1 MSRITISPTSTSHFQ
16 PLFRR
21 LSRIFSHAY
30 YSHRELFQL
39 AEVETSLY
47 ARFVALCEKYELVT
61 PNLLV
66 IPRSVVAESLDGV
79 TPEEDDEDEEED
91 EDDEEED
98 RSRSRDKGEGG
109 RRPHSLDR
117 HARPHKLEDLRQG
130 TVKGWAQDGEKEVD
144 IPKVTASTETESLPP
159 TATQPEESS
168 KDSRDNKEQERQKAL
183 KAAFDEAN
191 TPVSQTASQTTPE
204 STSSIEPSQAHEN
217 ADPISSSTTQTYSL
231 KPRTKKDKPSSK
243 IPLPPH
249 GTGTLGRG
257 KKGRGTM
264 LWSSDSPSTSTEGEA
279 TTPTVETEENPLERT
294 DSIETAI
301 LAPEDL
307 EGEGPVVPAAITP
320 DLEEGDNEKEEVVG
334 KDEIEL
340 MEEEG
345 VLAPLPPSS
354 PIHTSSLDST
364 TKPDSDPTKE
374 DQEAGKL
381 EKVDEIEKGIEN
393 LEEIK
398 DEEKVIQPAVVDLL
412 GSTPVLDDTSSPSE
426 SKSNSETK
434 SDTTEPTVES
444 ASALKEESST
454 SPVKV
459 VRSDEADTISTTDK
473 ASPLEQ
479 TTKDSSKEKK
489 STTKKG
495 SSKKD

>member
-1 MSRITISPTSTSHFQ
+1 MYRITISQTSTSHFQ

-79 TPEEDDEDEEED
+79 TPEEEDEDEDED
-91 EDDEEED
+91 EDDEEEE

-117 HARPHKLEDLRQG
+117 HARPHKLEDLRG
-130 TVKGWAQDGEKEVD
+130 TVKGWTQDGEKGAD
-144 IPKVTASTETESLPP
+144 AGKDTAPTETESPP
-159 TATQPEESS
+159 TTSHPTESS
-168 KDSRDNKEQERQKAL
+168 EGSSDDKEQERQKAL

-191 TPVSQTASQTTPE
+191 TPASQTAPE
-204 STSSIEPSQAHEN
+204 PAPPIEPSQIQN
-217 ADPISSSTTQTYSL
+217 PDPISLNTTQTYSL

-264 LWSSDSPSTSTEGEA
+264 LWSSDSPSTTNEAEAA

-307 EGEGPVVPAAITP
+307 EGEGPVAPVITP
-320 DLEEGDNEKEEVVG
+320 EPKEEDVEEEVP

-340 MEEEG
+340 LEEEG
-345 VLAPLPPSS
+345 VLAPLPSSS
-354 PIHTSSLDST
+354 PMPASSTDI
-364 TKPDSDPTKE
+364 KPDTDSPTEIPTKGA
-374 DQEAGKL
+374 EAEKA
-381 EKVDEIEKGIEN
+381 EKVEEIEKGIEN

-398 DEEKVIQPAVVDLL
+398 DEEKVIQPAIVDLL
-412 GSTPVLDDTSSPSE
+412 GSTPVLDTPGS
-426 SKSNSETK
+426 
-434 SDTTEPTVES
+434 
-444 ASALKEESST
+444 EESSD
-454 SPVKV
+454 SKV
-459 VRSDEADTISTTDK
+459 EFNATVAEPSSKDENSSTPAEKESKPDEADTISTTDQV
-473 ASPLEQ
+473 SPSRETKES
-479 TTKDSSKEKK
+479 TTEKD
-489 STTKKG
+489 STTKKD
-495 SSKKD
+495 SKKKG

>member
-1 MSRITISPTSTSHFQ
+1 MYRITISQTSTSHFQ

-66 IPRSVVAESLDGV
+66 IPRSVVAESLDGAA
-79 TPEEDDEDEEED
+79 PEEENEDEDEEED
-91 EDDEEED
+91 EDSEEEE
-98 RSRSRDKGEGG
+98 RSRRRDKGEGG

-117 HARPHKLEDLRQG
+117 HARPHKLEDLRG
-130 TVKGWAQDGEKEVD
+130 TVKGWPQGGEKDADAGKDAAPTGIE
-144 IPKVTASTETESLPP
+144 ASNASPP
-159 TATQPEESS
+159 SESS
-168 KDSRDNKEQERQKAL
+168 KGSSDDKDQEREKAPE
-183 KAAFDEAN
+183 AASDEADSSAPN
-191 TPVSQTASQTTPE
+191 TAPE
-204 STSSIEPSQAHEN
+204 STPPTESRLQP
-217 ADPISSSTTQTYSL
+217 DPISLNTTQTYSL
-231 KPRTKKDKPSSK
+231 KPRTKKDKPSCK

-264 LWSSDSPSTSTEGEA
+264 LWSSDTPSSSEA
-279 TTPTVETEENPLERT
+279 TTTPTVESEENPLERT

-307 EGEGPVVPAAITP
+307 EGEGPVPPVTAPEP
-320 DLEEGDNEKEEVVG
+320 KEEDVEEEEEEVP

-340 MEEEG
+340 LEEEG
-345 VLAPLPPSS
+345 VLEPLPASS
-354 PIHTSSLDST
+354 PIPAASDT
-364 TKPDSDPTKE
+364 TKPDSDSPDNAPE
-374 DQEAGKL
+374 DEEKAGKL

-393 LEEIK
+393 LDEIK

-412 GSTPVLDDTSSPSE
+412 GSTPVLDTPETKDLADSKLESNSTDPSTESEPSSKEETSPTPAEKE
-426 SKSNSETK
+426 SKSDGADTNAKEEVVPSKETAK
-434 SDTTEPTVES
+434 DSNTT
-444 ASALKEESST
+444 KESST
-454 SPVKV
+454 K
-459 VRSDEADTISTTDK
+459 
-473 ASPLEQ
+473 
-479 TTKDSSKEKK
+479 KDS
-489 STTKKG
+489 TKK
-495 SSKKD
+495 D

>member
-1 MSRITISPTSTSHFQ
+1 MYRITISQTSTSHFQ

-79 TPEEDDEDEEED
+79 AAEEEEDEED
-91 EDDEEED
+91 EDDDDEEEE

-117 HARPHKLEDLRQG
+117 HARPHKLEDLRG
-130 TVKGWAQDGEKEVD
+130 TVKGWTQDGEKD
-144 IPKVTASTETESLPP
+144 ADAGKDAAPTVTQPPSTTES
-159 TATQPEESS
+159 TESS
-168 KDSRDNKEQERQKAL
+168 KEPSDDKEQERQKAL

-191 TPVSQTASQTTPE
+191 TPVAQTAGE
-204 STSSIEPSQAHEN
+204 SAPPTEPSQTQN
-217 ADPISSSTTQTYSL
+217 PDPISLNTTQTYSL

-264 LWSSDSPSTSTEGEA
+264 LWSSDSPSTSEAA

-307 EGEGPVVPAAITP
+307 EGEGPVPPVIALEPKEDAI
-320 DLEEGDNEKEEVVG
+320 EEEVVP

-340 MEEEG
+340 LEEEG
-345 VLAPLPPSS
+345 VLAPLPSSS
-354 PIHTSSLDST
+354 PIPASSKDI
-364 TKPDSDPTKE
+364 KPDTDNPIEADTT
-374 DQEAGKL
+374 AGKPEKA
-381 EKVDEIEKGIEN
+381 EKVEEIEKGIEN

-398 DEEKVIQPAVVDLL
+398 DEEKVIQPAIVDLL
-412 GSTPVLDDTSSPSE
+412 GSTPVLDTPGSGDSE
-426 SKSNSETK
+426 DSKID
-434 SDTTEPTVES
+434 SDATEPAVES
-444 ASALKEESST
+444 ASKDETSTPAEKES
-454 SPVKV
+454 K
-459 VRSDEADTISTTDK
+459 SDEADTNATDEVV
-473 ASPLEQ
+473 P
-479 TTKDSSKEKK
+479 SKENTNESATEKD
-489 STTKKG
+489 STTKKDL
-495 SSKKD
+495 KKKG

>member
-1 MSRITISPTSTSHFQ
+1 MYRITISQTSTSHFQ

-66 IPRSVVAESLDGV
+66 IPRSVVAESLDGAM
-79 TPEEDDEDEEED
+79 PDEENEDDEDEE
-91 EDDEEED
+91 DDEEEEEE

-117 HARPHKLEDLRQG
+117 HARPHKLEDLRG
-130 TVKGWAQDGEKEVD
+130 TVKGWPQGGEKDTDASKE
-144 IPKVTASTETESLPP
+144 TASTDTAPTGTEPTIPSPP
-159 TATQPEESS
+159 SESS
-168 KDSRDNKEQERQKAL
+168 EGSSDDKEQERKEAL
-183 KAAFDEAN
+183 KAASDEADS
-191 TPVSQTASQTTPE
+191 PAPSTAPE
-204 STSSIEPSQAHEN
+204 STPPTESRLQP
-217 ADPISSSTTQTYSL
+217 DPISLNTTQTYSL

-264 LWSSDSPSTSTEGEA
+264 LWSSDTPSSSEA
-279 TTPTVETEENPLERT
+279 TTTPTVESEENPLERT

-307 EGEGPVVPAAITP
+307 EGEGPVPPAIAP
-320 DLEEGDNEKEEVVG
+320 EPKEEDVEEEEEVP

-340 MEEEG
+340 LEEEG
-345 VLAPLPPSS
+345 VLEPLPTSS
-354 PIHTSSLDST
+354 PIPASVDI
-364 TKPDSDPTKE
+364 TKSDSDSPDNVTGDMEK
-374 DQEAGKL
+374 AGKL
-381 EKVDEIEKGIEN
+381 DKVDEIEKGIEN
-393 LEEIK
+393 LDEIK
-398 DEEKVIQPAVVDLL
+398 DEEKVVPPAVVDLL
-412 GSTPVLDDTSSPSE
+412 GSTPVLDTPE
-426 SKSNSETK
+426 SKDLAGSKLE
-434 SDTTEPTVES
+434 SDTTEPTTELEPSSNEETSTTPVET
-444 ASALKEESST
+444 ES
-454 SPVKV
+454 K
-459 VRSDEADTISTTDK
+459 SDGADTNAKDEVVS
-473 ASPLEQ
+473 SEE
-479 TTKDSSKEKK
+479 TTKDST
-489 STTKKG
+489 TTKE
-495 SSKKD
+495 SSPKKDSTKKD

>member
-1 MSRITISPTSTSHFQ
+1 MYRITISQTSTSHFQ

-79 TPEEDDEDEEED
+79 TPEEDDEDEDED
-91 EDDEEED
+91 DDDEEEE

-117 HARPHKLEDLRQG
+117 HARPHKLEDLRG
-130 TVKGWAQDGEKEVD
+130 TVKGWTQDGEKDADAGKDAAPTV
-144 IPKVTASTETESLPP
+144 IQPPSTTES
-159 TATQPEESS
+159 TESS
-168 KDSRDNKEQERQKAL
+168 KGATDDKEQERQKAL

-191 TPVSQTASQTTPE
+191 TPAAQTAGE
-204 STSSIEPSQAHEN
+204 SAPPTEPSQN
-217 ADPISSSTTQTYSL
+217 PDPISLNTTQTYAL

-264 LWSSDSPSTSTEGEA
+264 LWSSDSPSTSNEAEAA

-307 EGEGPVVPAAITP
+307 EGEGPVAPVITP
-320 DLEEGDNEKEEVVG
+320 EPKEDAIEEEVVP

-340 MEEEG
+340 LEEEG

-354 PIHTSSLDST
+354 PMPASSTDI
-364 TKPDSDPTKE
+364 KPDTDSPTELPTKGA
-374 DQEAGKL
+374 EAEKA
-381 EKVDEIEKGIEN
+381 EKVEEIEKGIEN

-398 DEEKVIQPAVVDLL
+398 DEEKVIQPAIVDLL
-412 GSTPVLDDTSSPSE
+412 GSTPVLDTPGSKDDVDSE
-426 SKSNSETK
+426 VD
-434 SDTTEPTVES
+434 SDATVES
-444 ASALKEESST
+444 ASKDETST
-454 SPVKV
+454 SAEKGSK
-459 VRSDEADTISTTDK
+459 SDEADTNATD
-473 ASPLEQ
+473 EVVQ
-479 TTKDSSKEKK
+479 SKESTNESATEKD
-489 STTKKG
+489 STTKKDP
-495 SSKKD
+495 KKTG

>member
-1 MSRITISPTSTSHFQ
+1 MYRITISQTSTSHFQ

-79 TPEEDDEDEEED
+79 TPEEEDEDEDDDEDEEE
-91 EDDEEED
+91 EE

-117 HARPHKLEDLRQG
+117 HARPHKLEDLRG
-130 TVKGWAQDGEKEVD
+130 TVKGWTQDGEKD
-144 IPKVTASTETESLPP
+144 ADAGKDAAPTVTQPPSTTES
-159 TATQPEESS
+159 TESS
-168 KDSRDNKEQERQKAL
+168 KEPSDDKEQERQKAL

-191 TPVSQTASQTTPE
+191 TPAAQTAGE
-204 STSSIEPSQAHEN
+204 SAPPTEPSQN
-217 ADPISSSTTQTYSL
+217 PDPISLNTTQTYAL

-249 GTGTLGRG
+249 GTGTPGRG

-264 LWSSDSPSTSTEGEA
+264 LWSSDSPSTSDAA
-279 TTPTVETEENPLERT
+279 TTPTIETEDNPLERT

-307 EGEGPVVPAAITP
+307 EGEGPVAPVIT
-320 DLEEGDNEKEEVVG
+320 LETKEDEIEEEVVG

-340 MEEEG
+340 LEEEG
-345 VLAPLPPSS
+345 VLAPLPSSS
-354 PIHTSSLDST
+354 PMPASSTDI
-364 TKPDSDPTKE
+364 KPDTDSPTESPTKGA
-374 DQEAGKL
+374 EAEKA
-381 EKVDEIEKGIEN
+381 EKVEEIEKGIEN

-398 DEEKVIQPAVVDLL
+398 DEEKVIQPAIVDLL
-412 GSTPVLDDTSSPSE
+412 GSTPVLDTPGSGDSE
-426 SKSNSETK
+426 GSRVD
-434 SDTTEPTVES
+434 SDATEPTVGS
-444 ASALKEESST
+444 ASNDETSTPAEKES
-454 SPVKV
+454 K
-459 VRSDEADTISTTDK
+459 SDEADTNATDEVVQSKESTDK
-473 ASPLEQ
+473 SATE
-479 TTKDSSKEKK
+479 KD
-489 STTKKG
+489 STTKMDLKKKG
-495 SSKKD
+495 

>member
-1 MSRITISPTSTSHFQ
+1 MSRITISQTSTSHFQ

-79 TPEEDDEDEEED
+79 TAEEEEDEED
-91 EDDEEED
+91 EDDDDEEEE

-117 HARPHKLEDLRQG
+117 HARPHKLEDLRG
-130 TVKGWAQDGEKEVD
+130 TVKGWTQDGEKDADAGKDVA
-144 IPKVTASTETESLPP
+144 PTVTQPPSTTES
-159 TATQPEESS
+159 TESS
-168 KDSRDNKEQERQKAL
+168 KEPSDDKEQERQKAL

-191 TPVSQTASQTTPE
+191 TPAAQTAGE
-204 STSSIEPSQAHEN
+204 SAPPTEPSQTQN
-217 ADPISSSTTQTYSL
+217 PDPISLNTTQTYSL

-264 LWSSDSPSTSTEGEA
+264 LWSSDSPSTSNEAEAA

-307 EGEGPVVPAAITP
+307 EGEGPVAPVITP
-320 DLEEGDNEKEEVVG
+320 EPKEDAIEEEVVP

-340 MEEEG
+340 LEEEG

-354 PIHTSSLDST
+354 PIPASSSDI
-364 TKPDSDPTKE
+364 KPDTDSPTELPTKGA
-374 DQEAGKL
+374 EAEKA
-381 EKVDEIEKGIEN
+381 EKVEEIEKGIEN

-398 DEEKVIQPAVVDLL
+398 DEEKVIQPAIVDLL
-412 GSTPVLDDTSSPSE
+412 GSTPVLDTPGS
-426 SKSNSETK
+426 
-434 SDTTEPTVES
+434 
-444 ASALKEESST
+444 EESSD
-454 SPVKV
+454 SKV
-459 VRSDEADTISTTDK
+459 ESDGTVAEPASKDEDSSTPAEKESKPDEADTISTTDQV
-473 ASPLEQ
+473 SP
-479 TTKDSSKEKK
+479 SKETKESTTEK
-489 STTKKG
+489 DSTTKKDL
-495 SSKKD
+495 KKKG

>member
-1 MSRITISPTSTSHFQ
+1 MYRITISQTSTSHFQ

-66 IPRSVVAESLDGV
+66 IPRSVVAESLDGAA
-79 TPEEDDEDEEED
+79 PEEENEDEDEEED
-91 EDDEEED
+91 EDSEEEE

-117 HARPHKLEDLRQG
+117 HARPHKLEDLRG
-130 TVKGWAQDGEKEVD
+130 TVKGWPQGGERDADAGKD
-144 IPKVTASTETESLPP
+144 TAPTGTEPTNASPP
-159 TATQPEESS
+159 SESS
-168 KDSRDNKEQERQKAL
+168 EGSSDVIEEERQKAS
-183 KAAFDEAN
+183 EA
-191 TPVSQTASQTTPE
+191 TIEEADPPAPSTAPE
-204 STSSIEPSQAHEN
+204 SIPPTESTLQP
-217 ADPISSSTTQTYSL
+217 DPISLNTTQTYSL

-264 LWSSDSPSTSTEGEA
+264 LWSSDTPSTSETT
-279 TTPTVETEENPLERT
+279 TTPTVESEADPLQRTE
-294 DSIETAI
+294 SIETAI

-307 EGEGPVVPAAITP
+307 EGEGPVPPVIAPEP
-320 DLEEGDNEKEEVVG
+320 KEEDVKEEEVP

-340 MEEEG
+340 LEEEG
-345 VLAPLPPSS
+345 VLEPLPTSS
-354 PIHTSSLDST
+354 PIPASVDI
-364 TKPDSDPTKE
+364 TKPDSDIPSNAPG
-374 DQEAGKL
+374 DVDNAGKL

-393 LEEIK
+393 LDEIK

-412 GSTPVLDDTSSPSE
+412 ESTPVLDTSE
-426 SKSNSETK
+426 SKDLAVSSFD
-434 SDTTEPTVES
+434 SDSTEPITEPEPS
-444 ASALKEESST
+444 SKEET
-454 SPVKV
+454 
-459 VRSDEADTISTTDK
+459 STTPAETESRLDGPDTNAK
-473 ASPLEQ
+473 EDVSSSKELAKDST
-479 TTKDSSKEKK
+479 TTKDSS
-489 STTKKG
+489 TKKD
-495 SSKKD
+495 STKKD

>member
-1 MSRITISPTSTSHFQ
+1 MYRITISQTSTSHFQ

-79 TPEEDDEDEEED
+79 TPDEEDEEED
-91 EDDEEED
+91 EDEDEEEEE

-117 HARPHKLEDLRQG
+117 HARPHKLEDLRG
-130 TVKGWAQDGEKEVD
+130 TVKGWTQDGEKGAD
-144 IPKVTASTETESLPP
+144 AGKDTAPTETESPP
-159 TATQPEESS
+159 STSQATDSSESS
-168 KDSRDNKEQERQKAL
+168 SDDKEQERQKAL
-183 KAAFDEAN
+183 KAAFDAAN
-191 TPVSQTASQTTPE
+191 TPASQTAPE
-204 STSSIEPSQAHEN
+204 SAAPTESSQNP
-217 ADPISSSTTQTYSL
+217 DPISLNTTQTYSL

-264 LWSSDSPSTSTEGEA
+264 LWSSDSPSTSNEAEAA

-307 EGEGPVVPAAITP
+307 EGEGPVAPVITP
-320 DLEEGDNEKEEVVG
+320 ETKEDEIEEEVVG

-340 MEEEG
+340 LEEEG
-345 VLAPLPPSS
+345 VLAPLPSSS
-354 PIHTSSLDST
+354 PIPASSSDI
-364 TKPDSDPTKE
+364 KPDTDSLAELPTKGA
-374 DQEAGKL
+374 EAKKAEKL
-381 EKVDEIEKGIEN
+381 EEIEKGIEN

-398 DEEKVIQPAVVDLL
+398 DEEKVIQPAIVDLL
-412 GSTPVLDDTSSPSE
+412 GSTPVLDTPGSGGSAD
-426 SKSNSETK
+426 SKVD
-434 SDTTEPTVES
+434 SDATEPTVGS
-444 ASALKEESST
+444 ASNDETSTPAEKES
-454 SPVKV
+454 K
-459 VRSDEADTISTTDK
+459 SDEADTNATEEVV
-473 ASPLEQ
+473 P
-479 TTKDSSKEKK
+479 SKESTDESATEKD
-489 STTKKG
+489 STTKKD
-495 SSKKD
+495 SKKKG

>member
-1 MSRITISPTSTSHFQ
+1 MYRITISQTSTSHFQ

-79 TPEEDDEDEEED
+79 TPEEDDEDEDDD
-91 EDDEEED
+91 EDEEEEE

-117 HARPHKLEDLRQG
+117 HARPHKLEDLRG
-130 TVKGWAQDGEKEVD
+130 TVKGWTQDGEKGAD
-144 IPKVTASTETESLPP
+144 AGKDTAPTETESPP
-159 TATQPEESS
+159 STSQATDSSESS
-168 KDSRDNKEQERQKAL
+168 SDDKEQERQKAL

-191 TPVSQTASQTTPE
+191 TPAAQTAVE
-204 STSSIEPSQAHEN
+204 SAPPTEPSQN
-217 ADPISSSTTQTYSL
+217 PDPISLNTTQTYSL

-264 LWSSDSPSTSTEGEA
+264 LWSSDSPSTSDAA
-279 TTPTVETEENPLERT
+279 TTPTIETEDNPLERT

-307 EGEGPVVPAAITP
+307 EGEGPVAPVITP
-320 DLEEGDNEKEEVVG
+320 ETKEDEIEEEVVG

-340 MEEEG
+340 LEEEG
-345 VLAPLPPSS
+345 VLAPLPSSS
-354 PIHTSSLDST
+354 PMPASSTDIKLDT
-364 TKPDSDPTKE
+364 DSPTEIPTKGA
-374 DQEAGKL
+374 EAEKA
-381 EKVDEIEKGIEN
+381 EKVEEIEKGIEN

-398 DEEKVIQPAVVDLL
+398 DEEKVIQPAIVDLL
-412 GSTPVLDDTSSPSE
+412 GSTPVLDTPGSGDSVD
-426 SKSNSETK
+426 SKVD
-434 SDTTEPTVES
+434 SDATEPTVES
-444 ASALKEESST
+444 VSKDETSTPAEKES
-454 SPVKV
+454 K
-459 VRSDEADTISTTDK
+459 SDEADTNATEEVV
-473 ASPLEQ
+473 P
-479 TTKDSSKEKK
+479 SKENTDESATEKD
-489 STTKKG
+489 STTKKD
-495 SSKKD
+495 SKKKG